1 MSGSRYRWV
10 ILILSYVCML
20 GFAFSLQSVA
30 PILSLI
36 IKELDLTHAEA
47 GLLMSFFALPT
58 IFLAVLFGS
67 LSDRWGP
74 FKIGVISL
82 ILITVGT
89 LIFAVSDTF
98 LLAVSG
104 RAITGVGAGAISVV
118 SAQIVSQW
126 FRKGG
131 LGTAMGI
138 FNTAMPVGTIICFTT
153 FGRLGESL
161 GWRVPIFIAMIIGA
175 VGLVSF
181 LILYK
186 PVPKRL
192 QGTTGGKKREIGL
205 FASLL
210 KVGMLMWLVGLCWM
224 WFNASIISFSTF
236 APDFFIS
243 KGYTIGL
250 AGFLTSLL
258 MWGSLVLSPIIG
270 RLMDKVGNNGGFIA
284 VGGLIMAIA
293 IYSIT
298 REVNFLLP
306 MVAMAVGVAFVPAP
320 VFSLPSRISKPGNMG
335 LSFGI
340 LSMLAGMGMLFGPY
354 LTGFLRH
361 KTGSYGT
368 SFVFLSILALLLSLT
383 AFVLRAKIKRE
394 QRK

>member
-10 ILILSYVCML
+10 ILIVSYLCML
-20 GFAFSLQSVA
+20 GFAFSLQSVP
-30 PILSLI
+30 PILTLI
-36 IKELDLTHAEA
+36 IKELDLTHTEA
-47 GLLMSFFALPT
+47 GLLMSLFALPT

-82 ILITVGT
+82 VLVSMGT

-98 LLAVSG
+98 LLAGSG
-104 RAITGVGAGAISVV
+104 RAIAGIGAGAASIV

-126 FRKGG
+126 FRKGE

-138 FNTAMPVGTIICFTT
+138 FNTAMPVGTIVCFTT
-153 FGRLGESL
+153 FGRLGESF
-161 GWRVPIFIAMIIGA
+161 GWRVPIFITTIIGA
-175 VGLVSF
+175 VGLASF

-186 PVPKRL
+186 PVSSRL
-192 QGTTGGKKREIGL
+192 QGTTDGKGRKTGL
-205 FASLL
+205 FSGVL
-210 KVGMLMWLVGLCWM
+210 KVGMLIWLVGFCWM

-243 KGYTIGL
+243 KGYTTGF

-258 MWGSLVLSPIIG
+258 MWGSLGLSPLIG
-270 RLMDKVGNNGGFIA
+270 RLMDKVGNNDVFIG
-284 VGGLIMAIA
+284 VGGLVIAMA

-306 MVAMAVGVAFVPAP
+306 MVVMAVAVAFVPAP
-320 VFSLPSRISKPGNMG
+320 LFSLASKISKPENLG

-340 LSMLAGMGMLFGPY
+340 LSMFASMGILFGPY
-354 LTGFLRH
+354 ATGFLRD
-361 KTGSYGT
+361 KTGSYEV
-368 SFVFLSILALLLSLT
+368 SFVLLSILALLVSLT
-383 AFVLRAKIKRE
+383 AFVLRAKIRRE
-394 QRK
+394 KTK

>member
-10 ILILSYVCML
+10 ILILSYLCML
-20 GFAFSLQSVA
+20 AFAFSLQSVP
-30 PILSLI
+30 PILTLI
-36 IKELDLTHAEA
+36 IKELDLTHTEA
-47 GLLMSFFALPT
+47 GLLMGLFALPT
-58 IFLAVLFGS
+58 VFLAVLFGS

-82 ILITVGT
+82 ILVTVGT

-98 LLAVSG
+98 LLAGSG
-104 RAITGVGAGAISVV
+104 RAIAGVGAAGASIV

-126 FRKGG
+126 FRKGE

-138 FNTAMPVGTIICFTT
+138 FNTAMPVGTIVCFTT

-161 GWRVPIFIAMIIGA
+161 GWRVPIFITMIIGA
-175 VGLVSF
+175 LGLTSF

-186 PVPKRL
+186 PVSNRI
-192 QGTTGGKKREIGL
+192 QGTTDGKGRKTGL
-205 FASLL
+205 FSSVL
-210 KVGMLMWLVGLCWM
+210 KVGMLIWLVGFCWM

-243 KGYTIGL
+243 KGYTTGF

-258 MWGSLVLSPIIG
+258 MWGSLGLSPLIG
-270 RLMDKVGNNGGFIA
+270 RLMDKVGNNDVLIG
-284 VGGLIMAIA
+284 VGGLVIAMA

-306 MVAMAVGVAFVPAP
+306 MVVMAVAVAFVPAP
-320 VFSLPSRISKPGNMG
+320 LFSLASRISKPGNLG

-340 LSMLAGMGMLFGPY
+340 LSMFASMGMLFGPY
-354 LTGFLRH
+354 ATGFLRD
-361 KTGSYGT
+361 KTGSYEV
-368 SFVFLSILALLLSLT
+368 SFVLLSILALLVSLT
-383 AFVLRAKIKRE
+383 AFVLRARITRE
-394 QRK
+394 QKK